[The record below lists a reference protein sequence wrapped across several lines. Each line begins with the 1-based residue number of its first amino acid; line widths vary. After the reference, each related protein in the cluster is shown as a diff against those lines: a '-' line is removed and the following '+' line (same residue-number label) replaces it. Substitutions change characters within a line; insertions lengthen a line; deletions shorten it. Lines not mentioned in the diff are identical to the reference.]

1 MDFKQLESFVTIAKL
16 RSFSKAAEK
25 LYLTQP
31 TISNHIQSL
40 ESELGTILFNRTNK
54 NITMTRAGEILY
66 EYAISILNKKET
78 AYFALNEFKGRIE
91 GILEIASSSIPEQ
104 YFLVDVIRDFN
115 GDYPDV
121 RYILMKYDSREVIEK
136 LLSGDIDFG
145 IVGSRTDHAY
155 LEYIN
160 ILDDDMILVAP
171 NNQKFKKLT
180 SLNSESLKSL
190 PLILREEGSGT
201 RDALMKALNAI
212 GVVQDDLMIFAEVE
226 DNETI
231 KKFVMNGLGATFI
244 SKRAVEKE
252 LEEGSLILIPV
263 EGFHINRQFH
273 FVYHKKR
280 VLAPLAE
287 TFKRHILSFYNQQ
300 ESDQKDMKDSSP
312 RG

>member
-1 MDFKQLESFVTIAKL
+1 MDFKQLESFVSIAKL
-16 RSFSKAAEK
+16 RSFSKAADK

-40 ESELGTILFNRTNK
+40 ETELGTILFNRTNK

-91 GILEIASSSIPEQ
+91 GILEIASSSVPEQ
-104 YFLVDVIRDFN
+104 YFLIDVIGGFN
-115 GDYPDV
+115 QNYPDV
-121 RYILMKYDSREVIEK
+121 RYVLMKYDSKEVIDK

-145 IVGSRTDHAY
+145 IVGTKADHAY

-160 ILDDDMILVAP
+160 ILDDDVILVVP
-171 NNQKFKKLT
+171 NTPTYAHYKQVRSSDLMQM
-180 SLNSESLKSL
+180 
-190 PLILREEGSGT
+190 PLIMREEGSGT
-201 RDALMKALNAI
+201 KESLMRSLKSI
-212 GVVQDDLMIFAEVE
+212 GVHTDELNIFAEIE

-231 KKFVMNGLGATFI
+231 KRFVMKGLGATFI
-244 SKRAVEKE
+244 SRRAVEKE
-252 LEEGSLILIPV
+252 LSAGIIRELELSDLV
-263 EGFHINRQFH
+263 INRQFY

-287 TFKRHILSFYNQQ
+287 TFKNYILSYYALTPLQP
-300 ESDQKDMKDSSP
+300 EV
-312 RG
+312 R